1 MNLIST
7 HCSVSCPQ
15 DNLLP
20 TGQPPTTVVGWT
32 WRRNYGQVATKTGK
46 VLAVHSCSWIKHA
59 TISASE
65 VWGVVA
71 SPVYPCSSPPGRP
84 DSLTFH
90 QQMMSARQLLANAQP
105 ESHRVEGL
113 KHKVSRCLYGDDL
126 ILWRLHKGQAKP
138 IPASSELSKFPH
150 PVKNLIKQRHY
161 TSYLGP
167 PTEVSLL
174 CDLIL
179 KVAEAHVESS
189 CKLKRPCEMLH
200 FVKAQEMTTRH
211 NRWWHPQ
218 YGCVYKLM
226 CI

>member
-1 MNLIST
+1 M
-7 HCSVSCPQ
+7 
-15 DNLLP
+15 
-20 TGQPPTTVVGWT
+20 
-32 WRRNYGQVATKTGK
+32 
-46 VLAVHSCSWIKHA
+46 HSCSWIKHA

-211 NRWWHPQ
+211 NR
-218 YGCVYKLM
+218 
-226 CI
+226 